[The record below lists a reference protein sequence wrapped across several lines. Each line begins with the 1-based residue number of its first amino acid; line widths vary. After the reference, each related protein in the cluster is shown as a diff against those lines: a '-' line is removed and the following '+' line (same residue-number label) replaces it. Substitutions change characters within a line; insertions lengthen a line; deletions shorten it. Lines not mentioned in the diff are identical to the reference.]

1 MSTVGCVGGA
11 AGQATGIKARI
22 HEPELQL
29 AAPTTGR
36 GPGSPDEHCDQH
48 IRTNI
53 FAGWTRQPSS
63 RRHARERA
71 SLRPSWRM
79 RPERHS
85 RLCLHTSPVRNPPR
99 YAHLTGSS
107 VQPALQWTCGCV
119 LGLSR
124 EVNFSRTFANMAPRF
139 ETRPENAESAAFESS
154 VQQPVVRKRPHP
166 TSTSL
171 SNSMLPST
179 VCFRSQASQPTCE
192 RSLGVT
198 SM

>member
-1 MSTVGCVGGA
+1 M
-11 AGQATGIKARI
+11 ATCTKARI
-22 HEPELQL
+22 HESELQL
-29 AAPTTGR
+29 GVPTTGR
-36 GPGSPDEHCDQH
+36 GPGSHDEPCDQH
-48 IRTNI
+48 ILTDI
-53 FAGWTRQPSS
+53 LAGWTRQPSS
-63 RRHARERA
+63 KRHAGERA
-71 SLRPSWRM
+71 SLRPSWRK

-85 RLCLHTSPVRNPPR
+85 QLCLHTSPVRNPPR
-99 YAHLTGSS
+99 CAHLTGSS
-107 VQPALQWTCGCV
+107 VQPARHWTCGCV

-124 EVNFSRTFANMAPRF
+124 AVNFSRTFANMAPRF

-171 SNSMLPST
+171 SNSMLPGT
-179 VCFRSQASQPTCE
+179 VCFRWRASQPTCE

>member
-1 MSTVGCVGGA
+1 MPTGPA
-11 AGQATGIKARI
+11 LRAGTSPPRNAFPQLFVSMGQRGRPQA
-22 HEPELQL
+22 
-29 AAPTTGR
+29 
-36 GPGSPDEHCDQH
+36 
-48 IRTNI
+48 
-53 FAGWTRQPSS
+53 S

-99 YAHLTGSS
+99 CAHLTGSS
-107 VQPALQWTCGCV
+107 VQPARHWTCGCV
-119 LGLSR
+119 LGPSR
-124 EVNFSRTFANMAPRF
+124 AVIFSRTFANMAPRF

-171 SNSMLPST
+171 SNSIVKHGVLPLAGFAADVRAIIGRDVDVTTTSLLRDE
-179 VCFRSQASQPTCE
+179 VRRSALAEAVP
-192 RSLGVT
+192 L
-198 SM
+198 